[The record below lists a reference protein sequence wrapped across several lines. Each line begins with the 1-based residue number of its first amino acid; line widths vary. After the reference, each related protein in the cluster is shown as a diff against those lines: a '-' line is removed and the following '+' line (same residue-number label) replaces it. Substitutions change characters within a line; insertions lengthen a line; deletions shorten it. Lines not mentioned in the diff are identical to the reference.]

1 VTARLGFSGL
11 VAHDLKLGAREF
23 LAIFGAMPRR
33 RIAVVLAVI
42 FVGLHAFAWPVA
54 LWLGARE
61 NGPEGANF
69 LALAMRIGVG
79 FVLPWAIASPMTS
92 IARQLH
98 QRGDWDLLFASPV
111 AARDALAARLVA
123 QAIEAVASVS
133 LLLLPLANASVLQGR
148 VHWLAVYPALAA
160 AGLFGAGFGLA
171 LAIALFFA
179 VGPRRARV
187 VSQIGATLVGA
198 SAVLGAQLVAMLPE
212 ETRARL
218 IAELDAPGGG
228 DGWRGLLTL
237 PARAAAG
244 DPGALVGWI
253 ALALAIFVAVVWICG
268 EPFSRAA
275 LQSAGAPSA
284 LGRARVGTK
293 FRAELGPT
301 LRLKEHR
308 LLWRDPWLLS
318 QMMLQVLYT
327 VPIGVMLWRN
337 GGPTGA
343 AGIAF
348 GPTLAVIAG
357 QLTGSLAWI
366 ALSAEDAPDFLATAP
381 AMRGDVERGKL
392 AAVAVPVAMVMTPP
406 LMALAWAAPWGAFCA
421 LFGGLGAGVSAGLLM
436 LWRQAPARRGMVLRR
451 HSQSK
456 LVALAEHWLSMLW
469 AMATGIAAFGSWA
482 FVAPIALAA
491 LTLWA
496 VRPRREPT
504 KLTLNANFGSSAAKA
519 G

>member
-1 VTARLGFSGL
+1 M
-11 VAHDLKLGAREF
+11 KLGAREF
-23 LAIFGAMPRR
+23 LAVFGAMPPR
-33 RIAVVLAVI
+33 RIGLILVAVAVA
-42 FVGLHAFAWPVA
+42 LHALAWPIA
-54 LWLGARE
+54 LWLGSRE
-61 NGPEGANF
+61 NGPDGTNF
-69 LALAMRIGVG
+69 QAFAMRIGAG
-79 FVLPWAIASPMTS
+79 FVLPWAVASPMTS
-92 IARQLH
+92 IARQLY

-111 AARDALAARLVA
+111 AARDALAARLVT
-123 QAIEAVASVS
+123 QAIEAVASVG
-133 LLLLPLANASVLQGR
+133 LLLLPLANASALQGR

-160 AGLFGAGFGLA
+160 AGLFGAGLGLTLA
-171 LAIALFFA
+171 LALFFA

-187 VSQIGATLVGA
+187 VSQVGATLVGA
-198 SAVLGAQLVAMLPE
+198 SAVLGAQFVAMLPE
-212 ETRARL
+212 AARERL
-218 IAELDAPGGG
+218 FAAMDAPGGG
-228 DGWRGLLTL
+228 SFRLLTL

-244 DPGALVGWI
+244 EPGALAGWI
-253 ALALAIFVAVVWICG
+253 ALALAMFGAAVWIFG
-268 EPFSRAA
+268 APFARAA

-284 LGRARVGTK
+284 PGRSRASTQ
-293 FRAELGPT
+293 FRATLGPT

-327 VPIGVMLWRN
+327 LPIGLMLWRN

-343 AGIAF
+343 AGVAF
-348 GPTLAVIAG
+348 GPTIAVIAG

-366 ALSAEDAPDFLATAP
+366 ALSAEDAPDFVATAP
-381 AMRGDVERGKL
+381 ATRGDVERGKL
-392 AAVAVPVAMVMTPP
+392 AAVAPPVAMVMTPA
-406 LMALAWAAPWGAFCA
+406 LMALAWAAPWGALCA
-421 LFGGLGAGVSAGLLM
+421 ALGAIGAGGSAGLLM

-469 AMATGIAAFGSWA
+469 AMATGIAAFGSWT

-496 VRPRREPT
+496 VRPRGKAGR
-504 KLTLNANFGSSAAKA
+504 LTLNANFGSSAAKA